1 MCLLQWI
8 EQHDAEEYV
17 GEMVHR
23 LRVPNDASNMAICDK
38 LEACLRALASDGV
51 KIPILL
57 EDACSLT
64 MRDAAS
70 LQEDAKLRLSF
81 DIDTVV
87 VVADSLE
94 FFGHLQFTPRM
105 PSDW

>member
-1 MCLLQWI
+1 MI
-8 EQHDAEEYV
+8 
-17 GEMVHR
+17 HR
-23 LRVPNDASNMAICDK
+23 LRARVPNDASSLTICDK
-38 LEACLRALASDGV
+38 LEACLRVLASDGV
-51 KIPILL
+51 KVPVLL
-57 EDACSLT
+57 EDSCSLR

-70 LQEDAKLRLSF
+70 LQADAKLMLSF